1 MKVVDP
7 KGRTWRVSRRW
18 MPWRRR
24 SSIGDWWQ
32 VPSGSGLGDDPIS
45 MIIGVL
51 LLILIIPIA
60 IVALVVALEL
70 LLLLLVLPFAL
81 LGRMVFGRHWHVEVR
96 EGWTFVWETEA
107 GGWRSSGRAI
117 EQIADG
123 MQRGLTPWQAAG
135 PAAAQASPHPP
146 GVGGPPPGQPPPPPV
161 VRRG

>member
-32 VPSGSGLGDDPIS
+32 VPNGSGLGDDPIS

-70 LLLLLVLPFAL
+70 LLLLLLLPFVV
-81 LGRMVFGRHWHVEVR
+81 LGRVVFGRHWRVEAR
-96 EGWTFVWETEA
+96 RGWEPVWEDEA
-107 GGWRSSGRAI
+107 GDWGESGRR
-117 EQIADG
+117 IAAVAE
-123 MQRGLTPWQAAG
+123 LI
-135 PAAAQASPHPP
+135 
-146 GVGGPPPGQPPPPPV
+146 
-161 VRRG
+161 RRGELPPLNVST